1 MGFTSMWLQSVANT
15 IEMATKVQSKNYL
28 PGYHSMQDIKED
40 APSSWSSYYKDKKFS
55 DHLYNTY
62 VSRLTNGHLEDD
74 KEMIKRMMLE
84 HEAIFRKQVYEL
96 HRLYRIQKDLMTE
109 IQTRGFYGSS
119 IPAEASLSSSLSSQ
133 MCSECTQKIPQMS
146 HLTVGNTS
154 HGKTHFSGNGRSH
167 FSVTREGSTQSDQI
181 PLDNGVLLKDS
192 KAPDHKPQKKRTF
205 DLQLPADVYIDVE
218 DTDGAG
224 QMSTVESSHSASIFK
239 NRNCSLYENDV
250 KLTLGNARTEEHQI
264 PNSPTQV
271 GISACSTVDLNK
283 PTTEICCESPENSA
297 SVQLFGLKSRSER
310 NQGNHSST
318 KLKTSFV
325 ERHGKQQTTSDL
337 LYTDGH
343 TKREW
348 PVFNHEPEKN
358 RSTLDYFAQVP
369 TLQVNTKKRH
379 NFFTFDHNNPETQS
393 REEPTHNIHTCPRV
407 PHFACSNPSL
417 MSPSMPSTITTPQA
431 DLISCASSFVS
442 SWRKPVTSINNTP
455 VAVRALP
462 CFSGSSNFSNES
474 LSSKIDV
481 TSQKRPSS
489 RNLAT
494 SLGSGVRVPHKNGFH
509 HGLHLDCNSAQH
521 TEVAFCKPYQ
531 IDDSNRDLH
540 DHLPRD
546 YVKYYQSRDLKV
558 PINLN
563 LNQAFPS
570 GTEDR
575 LTLRQE
581 TVIYVDDKMPGDPS
595 CLRNKAS
602 SNESVNL
609 KKHDYREDCQLT
621 SSSNVASEIQKK
633 EELEFSVC
641 NLQEVASTSQFQ
653 YHGMQGNFVSGNN
666 GKRLLGFPIHDTIQ
680 QSGISVS
687 IQQME
692 KHFTD
697 NTKILK
703 NDIIDLTCDAKAVN
717 SQEKFHNSDSVTEM
731 CGRNRGANLRKHIN
745 LNAEFSCTDDPI
757 FLEVSPQDE
766 LEVQSSNSIPTLA
779 AKIDIDFE
787 APISQVEMAT
797 VSPHK
802 YIPSSKKGVLKE
814 KVSSSGTLDRL
825 AAENLVAMSLEWNGH
840 PDEIN
845 SHLPS
850 LPRFDTLC
858 WFADVSCNAE
868 KREHL
873 GDEGDDGTQ
882 FFDDDGLDLFEA
894 MTLKLQETKMDQ
906 YWYRSEDLESKD
918 GKEDKKDTGAASLLF
933 TRARRG
939 QARKRRQRRDFQK
952 DILPGLASLSR
963 HEITEDLQTIGGMM
977 KLSGMHWQT
986 GTGLTRRNMGRNGA
1000 NSQTKGRRQLESPAT
1015 ATATATEEV
1024 RISLHPPSQPS
1035 NSEIGVDGRSMI
1047 GWGRTTRRCRRQRC
1061 LPGDL
1066 SAPLT

>member
-15 IEMATKVQSKNYL
+15 IEMATKVQSKSYL

-55 DHLYNTY
+55 DHLYDTY
-62 VSRLTNGHLEDD
+62 VSRLTNGHLEHD

-96 HRLYRIQKDLMTE
+96 HRLYRRQKDLMTE
-109 IQTRGFYGSS
+109 IRTSGFYGSS
-119 IPAEASLSSSLSSQ
+119 IPAEASLSSSFSSQ
-133 MCSECTQKIPQMS
+133 MRSECTQKVPQMS

-154 HGKTHFSGNGRSH
+154 HGKTHFSGTGRSQ
-167 FSVTREGSTQSDQI
+167 FIVTREGSTQSDQI
-181 PLDNGVLLKDS
+181 PLDNGVLRKDS
-192 KAPDHKPQKKRTF
+192 KAPEHKPQKKRMF
-205 DLQLPADVYIDVE
+205 DLQLPADVYIDIE

-239 NRNCSLYENDV
+239 NRNCSLHENDV
-250 KLTLGNARTEEHQI
+250 KLTLGSAHTEEHQI
-264 PNSPTQV
+264 SNSPTQV
-271 GISACSTVDLNK
+271 GISACSQVDLNK
-283 PTTEICCESPENSA
+283 PTTEICCESPANSA
-297 SVQLFGLKSRSER
+297 SVQLFGLKSRSGR
-310 NQGNHSST
+310 NHGYHPST
-318 KLKTSFV
+318 KSKTSFV
-325 ERHGKQQTTSDL
+325 ERHDKQQTTSDL

-348 PVFNHEPEKN
+348 PVFVHEPEKN
-358 RSTLDYFAQVP
+358 RSTLDYFAQVSTSSE
-369 TLQVNTKKRH
+369 TLQVNTKKCH
-379 NFFTFDHNNPETQS
+379 NFFTFDQNNPETLS
-393 REEPTHNIHTCPRV
+393 RQGPTHNIHTCPRV
-407 PHFACSNPSL
+407 PHLACSNPSL
-417 MSPSMPSTITTPQA
+417 MSPSMASTITTPQA

-481 TSQKRPSS
+481 TCQKWQSS
-489 RNLAT
+489 RNLAA
-494 SLGSGVRVPHKNGFH
+494 SLGTGVRVPHKNGFH
-509 HGLHLDCNSAQH
+509 HGLHLDCNSAPH

-531 IDDSNRDLH
+531 IDDSNRDPH
-540 DHLPRD
+540 GHLPGD
-546 YVKYYQSRDLKV
+546 YVKCFQSSDLKV
-558 PINLN
+558 AINLN
-563 LNQAFPS
+563 LNQAVPS

-575 LTLRQE
+575 LTLGQE

-595 CLRNKAS
+595 WLRNKAS
-602 SNESVNL
+602 SDESVNL
-609 KKHDYREDCQLT
+609 KKHDYREYCQLT

-641 NLQEVASTSQFQ
+641 NLQEVASTSQFHN
-653 YHGMQGNFVSGNN
+653 HGMQANFVSGYN
-666 GKRLLGFPIHDTIQ
+666 GERLLGFPIHATVQ
-680 QSGISVS
+680 QSSISVS
-687 IQQME
+687 IQEME

-731 CGRNRGANLRKHIN
+731 CGRNSGANLRKHIN
-745 LNAEFSCTDDPI
+745 LNAEFSCMDDPI
-757 FLEVSPQDE
+757 FLEISPQDE
-766 LEVQSSNSIPTLA
+766 LEVQSSNSIQTLA
-779 AKIDIDFE
+779 AKIASDIDFE
-787 APISQVEMAT
+787 APISQVEMPT
-797 VSPHK
+797 VSPHE
-802 YIPSSKKGVLKE
+802 YILSSKKDVFKE
-814 KVSSSGTLDRL
+814 EVSSGGTLDRL
-825 AAENLVAMSLEWNGH
+825 AAENLVAMSLECSCH

-858 WFADVSCNAE
+858 WLADVSCNTE

-882 FFDDDGLDLFEA
+882 SFDDDGLDLFEA

-906 YWYRSEDLESKD
+906 CWYRSEDLESKD
-918 GKEDKKDTGAASLLF
+918 GKEDKKNTGAASLLF
-933 TRARRG
+933 TRTRRG
-939 QARKRRQRRDFQK
+939 RARKRRQRRDFQK

-977 KLSGMHWQT
+977 KASGMHWQP
-986 GTGLTRRNMGRNGA
+986 GLARRNMGRNGT
-1000 NSQTKGRRQLESPAT
+1000 NTQTKGRRQLESPAT
-1015 ATATATEEV
+1015 ATEEV
-1024 RISLHPPSQPS
+1024 RIGLHPPSQPS
-1035 NSEIGVDGRSMI
+1035 KSEIGVDGRSMI